1 MACRDQ
7 WQIDKGEAI
16 FQSPCRTRDNPS
28 TQLLIVTTEGGILC
42 VLMSTVTT
50 KTISASS
57 VTVSVPGTTANLGPG
72 FDSFGLALEV
82 ANLVTVSTTNKRT
95 PLPAMVEATGRS
107 FFLGSGLPP
116 FPFSWKIKGTVPQAR
131 GLGSSVTVRLGILM
145 GLNSLCGN
153 PLSRHGIY
161 RLCAELEGHPDNA
174 APAMFGGFTIA
185 RSHLDPIRL
194 PVAANLRFV
203 LLIPD
208 FEVATPAARKVMPKS
223 ISIGDAAANTA
234 DAAVIATAFAT
245 KKYELLRGAFG
256 DRLHQPYRSRLVP
269 FLGEVVTAGEQAGAI
284 GGWLSGS
291 GSTICCLA
299 PSAVSAKK
307 VSSAMRSAAPKGTR
321 MLIVAAD
328 NSGARVLK
336 S

>member
-1 MACRDQ
+1 
-7 WQIDKGEAI
+7 
-16 FQSPCRTRDNPS
+16 
-28 TQLLIVTTEGGILC
+28 VTTQ
-42 VLMSTVTT
+42 
-50 KTISASS
+50 KKSATS

-82 ANLVTVSTTNKRT
+82 ANLVTIARTNKT
-95 PLPAMVEATGRS
+95 PPLPAMVEATGKS
-107 FFLGSGLPP
+107 FFLGSGLIP
-116 FPFSWKIKGTVPQAR
+116 FPYSWKIKGSVPQAR
-131 GLGSSVTVRLGILM
+131 GLGSSVTVRLGTLL
-145 GLNSLCGN
+145 GLNALCGN

-194 PVAANLRFV
+194 PVEPKLRFV

-208 FEVATPAARKVMPKS
+208 FEVATPDARKVMPKS
-223 ISIGDAAANTA
+223 ITVADAAANAA

-245 KKYELLRGAFG
+245 KKYELLRGAFD

-269 FLGEVVTAGEQAGAI
+269 FLGEVITAGEQAGAI

-299 PSAVSAKK
+299 PDVVSAKRIS
-307 VSSAMRSAAPKGTR
+307 VAMRSAAPKGAR
-321 MLIVAAD
+321 AAIVAAD
-328 NSGARVLK
+328 NIGARVLK

>member
-1 MACRDQ
+1 MNVEKIR
-7 WQIDKGEAI
+7 K
-16 FQSPCRTRDNPS
+16 
-28 TQLLIVTTEGGILC
+28 VTKKKNL
-42 VLMSTVTT
+42 TT
-50 KTISASS
+50 S

-72 FDSFGLALEV
+72 FDSFGLALDV
-82 ANLVTVSTTNKRT
+82 ANLVTITGVQKTVA
-95 PLPAMVEATGRS
+95 LPSMLEATGKS
-107 FFLGSGLPP
+107 FFLGSGLTP
-116 FPFSWKIKGTVPQAR
+116 FPFSWKIRGTVPQAR
-131 GLGSSVTVRLGILM
+131 GLGSSVTVRLGTLM

-153 PLSRHGIY
+153 PLSRLGIY

-194 PVAANLRFV
+194 PVSAKLRFV

-208 FEVATPAARKVMPKS
+208 FEVATPDARKVMPKS
-223 ISIGDAAANTA
+223 ISVSDAAANAA

-245 KKYELLRGAFG
+245 GKYELLQGAFG
-256 DRLHQPYRSRLVP
+256 DRLHQPYRAKLVP
-269 FLGEVVTAGEQAGAI
+269 FLGEVVTAGEQVGAI

-299 PSAVSAKK
+299 PDAVLAKK
-307 VSSAMRSAAPKGTR
+307 IASSMRAAAPKGA
-321 MLIVAAD
+321 MIAIVAAD
-328 NSGARVLK
+328 NKGARIVK

>member
-1 MACRDQ
+1 MNVKKIR
-7 WQIDKGEAI
+7 K
-16 FQSPCRTRDNPS
+16 
-28 TQLLIVTTEGGILC
+28 VTTQ
-42 VLMSTVTT
+42 
-50 KTISASS
+50 KKSATS
-57 VTVSVPGTTANLGPG
+57 VTVIVPGTTANLGPG

-82 ANLVTVSTTNKRT
+82 ANLVTIAKTNKIT
-95 PLPAMVEATGRS
+95 PLPAMVEATGKS
-107 FFLGSGLPP
+107 FFLGSGLIS
-116 FPFSWKIKGTVPQAR
+116 FPYSWKIKGTVPQAR
-131 GLGSSVTVRLGILM
+131 GLGSSVTVRLGTLM
-145 GLNSLCGN
+145 GLNALCGN

-194 PVAANLRFV
+194 PVEAKLRFV

-208 FEVATPAARKVMPKS
+208 FEVATPDARKVMPKS
-223 ISIGDAAANTA
+223 ISVADAAANAA

-245 KKYELLRGAFG
+245 KKYELLRGAFD

-269 FLGEVVTAGEQAGAI
+269 FLGDAVTAGEQAGAI

-291 GSTICCLA
+291 GSTICCLSPDA
-299 PSAVSAKK
+299 ISAKK
-307 VSSAMRSAAPKGTR
+307 ISASMRSAAPKGARTV
-321 MLIVAAD
+321 IVAAD
-328 NSGARVLK
+328 NSGARILK